1 MKVGA
6 RLGLGFALVI
16 LAGLAVAILGR
27 IELGSIDA
35 EVRLLI
41 TDRVEKVNQLNQVK
55 DNFNHVARSIRNV
68 VIASDGETM
77 DTENKQIQTVRT
89 QTTAVIE
96 QLNASIQSA
105 EGRQLMQELG
115 KTRTPY
121 NASIDRVIV
130 LATAYSKE
138 EARTALLTE
147 TQPLLISYL
156 KTVDEL
162 INLQERRMKETG
174 DHVQKATAFTGW
186 LILAIATAAALIGAT
201 IAWALTRS
209 ITRQLGGEPDYTT
222 SVVNEIAAG
231 NLAVDVH
238 TRAGDSTSL
247 LAQIKTMRDSLAKV
261 VAHVRESSE
270 AVASASTQI
279 SEGNNDLS
287 GRTEEQASALQQT
300 AASMEQLSSTVKQNA
315 DNARQANQLAQS
327 ASTVA
332 IQGGDVVAQVVDTMK
347 GINDSSKK
355 IADIISVIDGIAF
368 QTNILALNAAV
379 EAARAGEQGR
389 GFAVVASE
397 VRSLAG
403 RSADAAKEI
412 KQLITDSVDRVE
424 QGTTLVGQAGTTMSE
439 VVNSI
444 RRVTD
449 IMGEI
454 SAASSEQSAGVSQ
467 VGEAVTQMDQTTQQN
482 AALVE
487 EMAAAASSLSSQ
499 AQDLVQTVA
508 VFNLGAGYSAARAP
522 SRTSSHSAPHSSSHS
537 AHAKPK
543 ASAPAPQRSVAS
555 HTPAAALSAPSAA
568 ARPGAKTAARSTP
581 PAPKAAPAKALSHSS
596 PSISAS
602 KADDD
607 WESF

>member
-41 TDRVEKVNQLNQVK
+41 TDRAAKVKQLTQVK
-55 DNFNHVARSIRNV
+55 DNLNHVARSIRNV

-105 EGRQLMQELG
+105 EGRQLMQELA
-115 KTRTPY
+115 KVRPPY

-130 LATAYSKE
+130 LATGYSNE

-147 TQPLLISYL
+147 TQPLLINYV
-156 KTVDEL
+156 KAVDEL
-162 INLQERRMKETG
+162 IKLQERRMNETA
-174 DHVQKATAFTGW
+174 HRVQEATTFTGW
-186 LILAIATAAALIGAT
+186 LILAIAAAAALIGAV

-222 SVVNEIAAG
+222 SVVHEIAAG

-397 VRSLAG
+397 VRNLAG

-555 HTPAAALSAPSAA
+555 HAPAAALSAPSAA